1 MSAAGAEFRGMRVRS
16 SPLRGENRL
25 SPQLRGGGEQ
35 LSAVPCQP
43 RPQPGARRPAQGE
56 TVTRTGPGVCQ
67 PPGDVHPLQLSRSF
81 VSIMS
86 QHCDSS
92 TEISQRHP
100 RR

>member
-1 MSAAGAEFRGMRVRS
+1 MCRQQVLSFVGCACVHLRSEVRTGSAPSCGAEGS
-16 SPLRGENRL
+16 SSLLCPASHGP
-25 SPQLRGGGEQ
+25 S
-35 LSAVPCQP
+35 
-43 RPQPGARRPAQGE
+43 PAQGE